1 MSPIVPARSGAWLF
15 FGLAFGWTWLFW
27 ILAAILN
34 ISAQAPSGRVLVVGG
49 LLGPMLAGIGLA
61 SLGGESRRDYWK
73 RVVDGRRIPACWL
86 AAILLFAPCLMALAI
101 LVDVAAGNEATLA
114 AITGRAAPFVA
125 APWTLAPFL
134 LRVLVYGPLPEEL
147 GWRGYALDR
156 LQAAHEPLA
165 ASLILGAVWAAWH
178 LPLFFIRDMNPHYS
192 HGVGSAWFWLF
203 MAQVVAAA
211 VVYSFVF
218 NNTGRSTLAAI
229 IFHFM
234 SNMTV
239 ELTNVTDATNL
250 YATLLWIAAAVAVAS
265 LWGAGAV
272 TPPSASASAKR

>member
-27 ILAAILN
+27 MLAAILN
-34 ISAQAPSGRVLVVGG
+34 IGAQAPSGRVLVVGG

-156 LQAAHEPLA
+156 LQAAHKPLA
-165 ASLILGAVWAAWH
+165 ASLILGAVWAY
-178 LPLFFIRDMNPHYS
+178 R
-192 HGVGSAWFWLF
+192 
-203 MAQVVAAA
+203 
-211 VVYSFVF
+211 
-218 NNTGRSTLAAI
+218 RS
-229 IFHFM
+229 
-234 SNMTV
+234 
-239 ELTNVTDATNL
+239 E
-250 YATLLWIAAAVAVAS
+250 
-265 LWGAGAV
+265 
-272 TPPSASASAKR
+272 